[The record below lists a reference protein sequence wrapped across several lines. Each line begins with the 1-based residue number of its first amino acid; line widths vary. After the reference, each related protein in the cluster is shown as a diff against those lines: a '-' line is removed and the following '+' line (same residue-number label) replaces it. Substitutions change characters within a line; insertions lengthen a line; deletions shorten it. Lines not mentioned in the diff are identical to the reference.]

1 MAITY
6 PRTLPSFLTAAEMVL
21 RLNKGT
27 TSGLL
32 RGGGVQTVQHSQ
44 PYWDMTWTTPPLT
57 RAQKAELTAWW
68 ESMRG
73 GLKTFLAYDA
83 ASAFPSAYA
92 SASAVTS
99 LTRYNGGPFDGTFEI
114 TTVSANSL
122 RSYVAPVTGGESL
135 LSSATLGTEA
145 GMGIDFTDN
154 TYAVNDATFINKRPP
169 PQLKLSAGDLIS
181 IYQDSRYSLHRIVES
196 TTANSYGNFQA
207 ANPILIEP
215 AITTSLFTAGTAV
228 ANVIKPLAE
237 FVPDDSRFDA
247 TQTLNASPATI
258 AGFSKVIY

>member
-83 ASAFPSAYA
+83 ASAYPSYYS
-92 SASAVTS
+92 SAAAVLA
-99 LTRYNGGPFDGTFEI
+99 LTRSNGLAFDGTFSLSLI
-114 TTVSANSL
+114 KANEL
-122 RSYVAPVTGGESL
+122 RSVGSSVAES
-135 LSSATLGTEA
+135 
-145 GMGIDFTDN
+145 GMDIDFIDDSYTVNTTTSTD
-154 TYAVNDATFINKRPP
+154 TLRPP
-169 PQLKLSAGDLIS
+169 SNFRLSAGDLIS
-181 IYQDSRYSLHRIVES
+181 VTQDGRYSLHRVVES
-196 TTANSYGNFQA
+196 TKAWATGNFGSG
-207 ANPILIEP
+207 NPILIEP
-215 AITTSLFTAGTAV
+215 AITTSLFTAGTAI
-228 ANVIKPLAE
+228 ANVVKPLAE

>member
-1 MAITY
+1 MTITY

-44 PYWDMTWTTPPLT
+44 PYWDMTWTTPALT

-68 ESMRG
+68 ESLRG

-83 ASAFPSAYA
+83 ASAFPSYYA
-92 SASAVTS
+92 SQAAV
-99 LTRYNGGPFDGTFEI
+99 LAITRSNGLSFNGTFELTMI
-114 TTVSANSL
+114 SANEL
-122 RSYVAPVTGGESL
+122 RSVGSALAESGL
-135 LSSATLGTEA
+135 D
-145 GMGIDFTDN
+145 IDFTDN
-154 TYAVNDATFINKRPP
+154 TYSVFTNPVSAPLRPP
-169 PQLKLSAGDLIS
+169 ANFRLSAGDLIS
-181 IYQDSRYSLHRIVES
+181 VTQAGRYSLHRIVEATVAS
-196 TTANSYGNFQA
+196 ATGNFGA
-207 ANPILIEP
+207 FNPITIEP
-215 AITTSLFTAGTAV
+215 AITTSLFTAGTAI
-228 ANVIKPLAE
+228 ANVVKPLAE

>member
-1 MAITY
+1 MPITY

-27 TSGLL
+27 TSAFL

-44 PYWDMTWTTPPLT
+44 PYWDFTWTTPPLT

-83 ASAFPSAYA
+83 ASAFPSFYA
-92 SASAVTS
+92 SEAAVRALLRVTGSA
-99 LTRYNGGPFDGTFEI
+99 FDGTFEVTSI
-114 TTVSANSL
+114 SANELQSVGSPLIEAGFDLNFMDNAFAVATSPVTASL
-122 RSYVAPVTGGESL
+122 R
-135 LSSATLGTEA
+135 
-145 GMGIDFTDN
+145 
-154 TYAVNDATFINKRPP
+154 PP
-169 PQLKLSAGDLIS
+169 ANLRLSAGDLIS
-181 IYQDSRYSLHRIVES
+181 VVQSGRYSLHRVVE
-196 TTANSYGNFQA
+196 TTIASSGGNFA
-207 ANPILIEP
+207 ANNPITIEP
-215 AITTSLFTAGTAV
+215 AITTSLFTAGSAV

-258 AGFSKVIY
+258 AGFSKVLY